1 VPDAVERIAAAG
13 RAHGGRFWSH
23 RLRLA
28 VTRDGCVRTRVEP
41 GVPLAFDGGAALR
54 RKETNDALPNGDPM
68 TSEIFIEVPPSTE
81 ATLIEVMVE
90 LPGGTFVKL
99 GFEAPQRA
107 RIEREEVRARRL
119 AGEPMPRAKAG
130 R

>member
-1 VPDAVERIAAAG
+1 MLCLKRSYDER
-13 RAHGGRFWSH
+13 
-23 RLRLA
+23 
-28 VTRDGCVRTRVEP
+28 V
-41 GVPLAFDGGAALR
+41 
-54 RKETNDALPNGDPM
+54 
-68 TSEIFIEVPPSTE
+68 FIEVPPSTE
-81 ATLIEVMVE
+81 ATLIEVRVVE

-107 RIEREEVRARRL
+107 CIEREEVRARRL